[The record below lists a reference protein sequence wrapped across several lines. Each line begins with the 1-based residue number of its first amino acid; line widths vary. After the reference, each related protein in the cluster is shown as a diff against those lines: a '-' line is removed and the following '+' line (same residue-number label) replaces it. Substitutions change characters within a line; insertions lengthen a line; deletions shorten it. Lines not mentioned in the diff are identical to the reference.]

1 MSAETICVVGCSG
14 FVGSH
19 VAAALL
25 ARGYNVNGT
34 LRDAGGANRDWLMAD
49 VAAAASGKNR
59 LMLFSADAFDKDS
72 FKPAMEGC
80 DGAIV
85 CAGSPVIAPE
95 TIDLMV
101 AVAENVADAA
111 IEAGVG
117 RAVFTSSTG
126 STNPPGG
133 EPYLKNE
140 VLHWSDPDRQLAEKK
155 FAAVGK
161 TRLDRIVLDK
171 MAASVGNFRVAVINP
186 SMIVGPAYQ
195 PDPVVSLVRFAEI
208 IHGRRMADTI
218 PNGSM
223 SLIDVRDL
231 AALHVA
237 ALENAAARG
246 RYFGVKQSWHWR
258 DILRALKRAW
268 PAFRMPPIDPNDVPV
283 RPTRFDLTRRTSLGV
298 GPRGLDAMMAGL
310 VAELLRRRMI

>member
-1 MSAETICVVGCSG
+1 MSAETICVVGCGG

-34 LRDAGGANRDWLMAD
+34 LRDAGGPNRDWLMSG
-49 VAAAASGKNR
+49 VAAAASGENR
-59 LMLFSADAFDKDS
+59 LTLFSADALDKDS
-72 FKPAMEGC
+72 FKSAMEGC
-80 DGAIV
+80 SGAIV

-111 IEAGVG
+111 IAAGIG

-126 STNPPGG
+126 STNPPAG

-140 VLHWSDPDRQLAEKK
+140 VLHWSDPDRQLEEKK

-161 TRLDRIVLDK
+161 TRLDRTVLDK
-171 MAASVGNFRVAVINP
+171 MAASAGRFRAAVINP

-195 PDPVVSLVRFAEI
+195 PDPVVSLVRFAGIVRGE
-208 IHGRRMADTI
+208 RMAEKI
-218 PNGSM
+218 PNSSM

-237 ALENAAARG
+237 ALENATARG
-246 RYFGVKQSWHWR
+246 RYFGVKRSWHWR
-258 DILRALKRAW
+258 DILRALKRAC
-268 PAFRMPPIDPNDVPV
+268 PAYRMPPVDAGEVPV
-283 RPTRFDLTRRTSLGV
+283 RPTRFDLTRQTSLGV
-298 GPRGLDAMMAGL
+298 RLRGLDAMMTGL
-310 VAELLRRRMI
+310 VAELERRRMI